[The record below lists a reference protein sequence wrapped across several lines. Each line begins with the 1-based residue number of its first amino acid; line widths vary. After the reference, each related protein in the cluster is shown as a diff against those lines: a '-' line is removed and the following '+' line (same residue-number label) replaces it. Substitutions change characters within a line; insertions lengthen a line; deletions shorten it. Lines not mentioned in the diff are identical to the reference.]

1 MSEMDGAL
9 IRRAVELAAA
19 DPEFALH
26 AADWTGA
33 IYLGTPE
40 ATWRVRI
47 APAGPSGPDVA
58 DGVPPLGPGDLAA
71 VAAAPLWRQMLQP
84 VPPAPCTNVFGASL
98 AGLDLR
104 MGGMDG
110 RRYLAVSRF
119 CELLR
124 HAANGTDPA
133 PQVVPSAAVHGQ
145 LDHAVGRYVHLLID
159 GVDYRVYYEEAGTG
173 IGLLCQHTAGAD
185 ARQWR
190 HLLEDERITSRF
202 RVIAY
207 DLPFHGKS
215 VPPAGQAWW
224 TEPHRLTTSFVLAV
238 VRALSGALG
247 LDRPAF
253 VGSSLGGMLALDLA
267 RFHPDEFRAVIACEG
282 ALKFD
287 VDDWIANL
295 PPSASSVLSLG
306 FRPDVALH
314 AATQTPFMGA
324 TAPAAYRKETWWH
337 YAQGGPGIFPGD
349 MYYYATDHD
358 LRDSASQID
367 TSRCAV
373 HFLTG
378 EYDYP
383 SLDIS
388 AASAGQIAG
397 ATHAVMKGLGHFP
410 MSEDPDQFASYLLPI
425 LDGIA
430 GDEQ

>member
-1 MSEMDGAL
+1 MDDAL
-9 IRRAVELAAA
+9 IRRAVELASA

-26 AADWTGA
+26 AAGWTGT
-33 IYLGTPE
+33 IYLGTPDR
-40 ATWRVRI
+40 TWRVRVG
-47 APAGPSGPDVA
+47 PAGLSGPDEVDSGPA
-58 DGVPPLGPGDLAA
+58 LGEGDLAA
-71 VAAAPLWRQMLQP
+71 VASASLWRQLLQP

-145 LDHAVGRYVHLLID
+145 LDQAVGRYVHLLID

-185 ARQWR
+185 AR
-190 HLLEDERITSRF
+190 RITSRF

-215 VPPAGQAWW
+215 VPPAGRAWW
-224 TEPHRLTTSFVLAV
+224 TEPYRLTTSFALAV
-238 VRALSGALG
+238 VRALSGTLS
-247 LDRPAF
+247 LDRPTF

-267 RFHPDEFRAVIACEG
+267 RFHPDEFRAVIACEA

-287 VDDWIANL
+287 VDEWIASL

-306 FRPDVALH
+306 FHPDVALH

-324 TAPAAYRKETWWH
+324 TAPVAYRKETWWH
-337 YAQGGPGIFPGD
+337 YAQGGPGVFPGD
-349 MYYYATDHD
+349 IYYYATDHD
-358 LRDSASQID
+358 LRGSADQVD
-367 TSRCAV
+367 TSRCSV
-373 HFLTG
+373 HFLVG

-383 SLDIS
+383 SLVIS
-388 AASAGQIAG
+388 RASADQIAG

-410 MSEDPDQFASYLLPI
+410 MSEDPDRFSSYLLPI
-425 LDGIA
+425 LDGITA
-430 GDEQ
+430 RTGDGR